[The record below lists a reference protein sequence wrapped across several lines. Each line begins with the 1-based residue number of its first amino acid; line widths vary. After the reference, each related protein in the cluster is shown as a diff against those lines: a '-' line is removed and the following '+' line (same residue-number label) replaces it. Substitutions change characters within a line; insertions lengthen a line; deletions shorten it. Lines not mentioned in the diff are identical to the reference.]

1 MNKRKW
7 YRNVPKVLLIIVLLP
22 VIIIGLVV
30 SVPYIMLHW
39 LESKKDYKKSRYY
52 TDFKQKFMM
61 SIALSPEY
69 RFYNSA
75 MRRNL
80 NMKYVRQETNGFE
93 YFIYDGTVYIFPDF
107 EQIDFIKDESEWQVN
122 YDGDWKSFDEC
133 YNNLLAKLENSPE
146 CPVKLL
152 VEKIM
157 FSVSSFDD
165 VDIPDCIFVTWNY
178 ENAFENEDSPFK
190 MVVPKSSKELY
201 DMMCQ
206 TPDLCGNFELD
217 EDTGYIVWNLYEN
230 IRIGID
236 VYGTD
241 CCFDVSR
248 VVFGKVKNSIT
259 HWHPDVLEIYDEVC
273 NVGKRGNVMVLCSSP
288 VRGSTELYC
297 GRKEACPYKQNK
309 KSLFRKYY
317 YLEAR

>member
-1 MNKRKW
+1 MNNRKQ

-30 SVPYIMLHW
+30 SVPYIMLHR
-39 LESKKDYKKSRYY
+39 LESKKDYKKARYY
-52 TDFKQKFMM
+52 ADFKQKFMM

-107 EQIDFIKDESEWQVN
+107 EQIDFIKDESEWQAN
-122 YDGDWKSFDEC
+122 YDGDWKSFYEC
-133 YNNLLAKLENSPE
+133 YNNLLAKLENAPE

-165 VDIPDCIFVTWNY
+165 VDIPD
-178 ENAFENEDSPFK
+178 
-190 MVVPKSSKELY
+190 
-201 DMMCQ
+201 
-206 TPDLCGNFELD
+206 
-217 EDTGYIVWNLYEN
+217 
-230 IRIGID
+230 
-236 VYGTD
+236 
-241 CCFDVSR
+241 
-248 VVFGKVKNSIT
+248 
-259 HWHPDVLEIYDEVC
+259 
-273 NVGKRGNVMVLCSSP
+273 
-288 VRGSTELYC
+288 
-297 GRKEACPYKQNK
+297 
-309 KSLFRKYY
+309 
-317 YLEAR
+317 